1 MSGVPLAEQGKY
13 RQAGTVVMV
22 FLLAIALAD
31 NARVMVAEL
40 AVMPARNALNRHDDK
55 QWRDRDAVY
64 ADATSAVQR
73 GLSLYP
79 ENPEY
84 LELKGRIGLDACRH
98 WVDKNDAQRTCL
110 QVAQQDLLAAITVA
124 PRSASLWANLLL
136 VKSRLGEFDQQFI
149 EILHKTL
156 ELGSSLLEINQVVAF
171 VGLREWTRWD
181 SATRELFMESLLN
194 VHRVSPK
201 EAKAV
206 ADRAGRGAL
215 YCLVTKGDARQH
227 YSCRQKKKKVEKKP
241 AVTAVW

>member
-1 MSGVPLAEQGKY
+1 MSGLALAEQGKC
-13 RQAGTVVMV
+13 RQAGIVVMIL
-22 FLLAIALAD
+22 LLAIALAD

-40 AVMPARNALNRHDDK
+40 AVMPARNTLNRHDDA

-64 ADATSAVQR
+64 AGATSAVQR

-79 ENPEY
+79 ENPGY

-98 WVDKNDAQRTCL
+98 WADKKDAQRTCL
-110 QVAQQDLLAAITVA
+110 QVAKHDLLTAITVA

-136 VKSRLGEFDQQFI
+136 VKFGLGEFDQQFV
-149 EILHKTL
+149 ETLHKTL
-156 ELGSSLLEINQVVAF
+156 ESGSSLLEINKVVAF

-181 SATRELFMESLLN
+181 SATRELFMGSLLS
-194 VHRVSPK
+194 VHSVSPK

-215 YCLVTKGDARQH
+215 YCLVTKGDLRQH
-227 YSCRQKKKKVEKKP
+227 YSCRKKKKKVEKKP
-241 AVTAVW
+241 AATAVW